1 MTALIANQGPRTSVG
16 PRVRDLARTLGPAPA
31 LRELLGPAAPK
42 TLPYAPHGFAVLPL
56 EHLEHPEHPV
66 EALRAYPLPGGPVTL
81 VRVPEPGPGDRCAP
95 PFDATALL
103 WLRLGLAEG
112 LRRSCVEHLKG
123 RPSGDS
129 TVLLQP
135 LVKAQLAKATAQ
147 QMELAAWLGRIAA
160 DGTRPSR
167 LRPQHDQVTGNGR
180 ALLRLFGAFGFL
192 AEGPGGVAHV
202 SELLAEVHQ
211 DAEEAR

>member
-1 MTALIANQGPRTSVG
+1 MTALIESETPPAALG
-16 PRVRDLARTLGPAPA
+16 PRVRDLARTRGPAPA
-31 LRELLGPAAPK
+31 LRELLGPRGPK

-56 EHLEHPEHPV
+56 EHPEHPV
-66 EALRAYPLPGGPVTL
+66 EALCTYPLPGGPVTL
-81 VRVPEPGPGDRCAP
+81 VRVPKPGPGYRCAP

-112 LRRSCVEHLKG
+112 LRRSCVEHLKD

-135 LVKAQLAKATAQ
+135 LVKAQLAEATAQ
-147 QMELAAWLGRIAA
+147 QMELAAWLSGIAA
-160 DGTRPSR
+160 DGVPASR
-167 LRPQHDQVTGNGR
+167 LRRPHDQVTENGR
-180 ALLRLFGAFGFL
+180 ALLRLFGAHGFL

-211 DAEEAR
+211 DAERAR